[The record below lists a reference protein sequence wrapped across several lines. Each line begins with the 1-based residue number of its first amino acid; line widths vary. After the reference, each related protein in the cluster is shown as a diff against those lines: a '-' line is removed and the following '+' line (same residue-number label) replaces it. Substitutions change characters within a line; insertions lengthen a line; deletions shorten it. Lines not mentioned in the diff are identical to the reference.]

1 MVVTERESPHC
12 LKIITG
18 EVVPDSG
25 AVHFQDNLRVSVLEQ
40 SLPDAQ
46 ELSVREVVA
55 QGLAAQMALIAAFT
69 ELSGKAESA
78 EDFETHGANAVEYRH
93 AWRLATRA
101 AGRGDYQ
108 PVGPASRLALLS
120 ELSGGWRR
128 RVALAKALV
137 SKPDL
142 LLLDEP
148 TNHLD
153 IATIQWLE
161 HEVRGYKGSVIFIT
175 HDRAF
180 LQKLATRIV
189 EIDRGRIISWPGDYA
204 NYLQLKEQA
213 LGRRRNAQRLVRQTA
228 GARRGLDSAG
238 H

>member
-1 MVVTERESPHC
+1 MSLVRCDNLSIHFGDRSILTDADFSIEPNERVCLIGRNGAGKSTL

-18 EVVPDSG
+18 DVVPDGG

-46 ELSVREVVA
+46 ELSVRDVVA

-78 EDFETHGANAVEYRH
+78 EDFETMEQMQSSIDTLGGWQPELQVE
-93 AWRLATRA
+93 AIITQLAL
-101 AGRGDYQ
+101 
-108 PVGPASRLALLS
+108 PADSLLS

-161 HEVRGYKGSVIFIT
+161 HEVRGYN
-175 HDRAF
+175 R
-180 LQKLATRIV
+180 
-189 EIDRGRIISWPGDYA
+189 
-204 NYLQLKEQA
+204 
-213 LGRRRNAQRLVRQTA
+213 QRYFYHSRSGVFAETCDPYC
-228 GARRGLDSAG
+228 GN
-238 H
+238 